1 VRVITN
7 FNDSNEGGQL
17 EFTKTSEQK
26 TTDRITKTPENI
38 RALCRDIKCSLLFME
53 ITIYNDILLDL
64 DNGLYWDNLV
74 IILKDMVKSTPTPSI
89 RQLTL
94 RTCLFHLGLSQ

>member
-1 VRVITN
+1 MHGLIVRVITN

-17 EFTKTSEQK
+17 EFTETSEQK

-53 ITIYNDILLDL
+53 ITIYIMTYFLILTMDST
-64 DNGLYWDNLV
+64 G
-74 IILKDMVKSTPTPSI
+74 II
-89 RQLTL
+89 
-94 RTCLFHLGLSQ
+94 